1 MYHHHRT
8 LLISSLVLLLL
19 ATIHADDATK
29 ASENTIAINWVLPGH
44 FADALKQANAQQRLI
59 MIKGIA
65 FGIDDLGA
73 TCATKGCW

>member
-1 MYHHHRT
+1 MLSRF
-8 LLISSLVLLLL
+8 LLIPALLILLVS
-19 ATIHADDATK
+19 ASHADDAAKTC
-29 ASENTIAINWVLPGH
+29 ENTLAINWVLPGH

-65 FGIDDLGA
+65 FGIDDAGA

>member
-1 MYHHHRT
+1 MRT
-8 LLISSLVLLLL
+8 LLLLSALWFISPLPAQES
-19 ATIHADDATK
+19 K
-29 ASENTIAINWVLPGH
+29 PPASTLAINWVFPGH
-44 FADALKQANAQQRLI
+44 FADALLKARTQQRLM